1 MARTTRRRTERNR
14 AAISA
19 RVSDESR
26 AEEGKTS
33 IAEQMGDM
41 EAYCENGGITPT
53 PAARRR

>member
-26 AEEGKTS
+26 AEEDRSS

-41 EAYCENGGITPT
+41 EAYRENRGTT
-53 PAARRR
+53 TLAARRR

>member
-41 EAYCENGGITPT
+41 EAHCENRGTT
-53 PAARRR
+53 TLAARRR